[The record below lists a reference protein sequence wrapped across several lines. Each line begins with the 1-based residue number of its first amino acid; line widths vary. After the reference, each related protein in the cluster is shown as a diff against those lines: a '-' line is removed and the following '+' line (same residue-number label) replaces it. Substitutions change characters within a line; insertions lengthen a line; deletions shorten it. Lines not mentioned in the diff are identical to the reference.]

1 MQNASLRGRR
11 CVEWPAVVDIP
22 PANVHLPSKQQRPAS
37 GSTRPSCTS
46 IIGGFVALVFLQFG
60 FNRAHGYAAP
70 AKHLSSSSRSLRDSR
85 ITGDPNPPTDAERT
99 RAAAKARLTLLRE
112 EPRSAH
118 QSIVCRTFRYAS
130 VSGLLEDAI
139 EHDTQGLD
147 CGEQSCVNGFLQL
160 VEQTC
165 SDGVPVAY
173 TGLWVNEEAP
183 SRVDLDVLGALAAWL
198 QPPPYKRPPPASGVW
213 ASQLLELTRPQCWQ
227 TRSCV
232 VLDFGCGDG
241 EALRELGS
249 HLHANSS
256 QLHCIE
262 VYELN
267 DAAGQYVRH
276 VLPDPKDETAYCEA
290 AAALV
295 APLREASTGEGL
307 ALIFS
312 SVTFHHLPT
321 SRMRACVYALIAA
334 ALGARGAFVLREWD
348 NPGDLQI
355 WFDLVHS
362 WHAALPE
369 TSLPTDPAALR
380 LAPHTDYSS
389 WRVYEQQANAAGLVF
404 NESLQLAALKEDPS
418 QMIDTWPA
426 RNFEA
431 IFTLGSRAPT
441 DVASAIRR

>member
-1 MQNASLRGRR
+1 MRR
-11 CVEWPAVVDIP
+11 HCYEWPAVVDIP
-22 PANVHLPSKQQRPAS
+22 PANIHLPSKQQRPAS

-85 ITGDPNPPTDAERT
+85 ITGDQKPPSDAERT

-241 EALRELGS
+241 EEKLFPPEHGRGMAEPVELHRPGVVGFGELRF
-249 HLHANSS
+249 
-256 QLHCIE
+256 QTR
-262 VYELN
+262 
-267 DAAGQYVRH
+267 DAADPRAIRAAEAGPFLGMSRAKGKQGGQNEQGSQAH
-276 VLPDPKDETAYCEA
+276 GKGISIEEAKVLERPGRRKAKA
-290 AAALV
+290 RRNRV
-295 APLREASTGEGL
+295 REAKG
-307 ALIFS
+307 APF
-312 SVTFHHLPT
+312 P
-321 SRMRACVYALIAA
+321 MRAAGRC
-334 ALGARGAFVLREWD
+334 ARIPRWSKISSS
-348 NPGDLQI
+348 PR
-355 WFDLVHS
+355 S
-362 WHAALPE
+362 R
-369 TSLPTDPAALR
+369 SLC
-380 LAPHTDYSS
+380 SC
-389 WRVYEQQANAAGLVF
+389 
-404 NESLQLAALKEDPS
+404 
-418 QMIDTWPA
+418 
-426 RNFEA
+426 
-431 IFTLGSRAPT
+431 
-441 DVASAIRR
+441 